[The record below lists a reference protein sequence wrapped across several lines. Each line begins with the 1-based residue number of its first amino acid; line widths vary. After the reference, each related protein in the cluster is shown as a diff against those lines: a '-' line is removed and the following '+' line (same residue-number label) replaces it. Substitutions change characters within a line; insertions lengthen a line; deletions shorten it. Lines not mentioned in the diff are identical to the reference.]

1 MSHLLMPWVYSHR
14 ADPEV
19 RLLAD
24 RHYNRQ
30 KPGSP
35 QFVNAASCVVF
46 KSGVD
51 DVDAFWVTTWPYAS
65 FVKHAWP
72 GAWICSAF
80 RNESEIL
87 SSELIWAAVAATR
100 AHYGEPP
107 PQGMVTFVDA
117 AQVRHKRDPG
127 RCYVRA
133 GFTRLKETTGGGLV
147 VLQMLPAAMPAAESA
162 RGAVRI
168 SNPAVVARAM
178 REARA
183 AV

>member
-1 MSHLLMPWVYSHR
+1 MPWVYSHR

-19 RLLAD
+19 RPLAD

-30 KPGSP
+30 KPGST

-46 KSGVD
+46 KSGAD
-51 DVDAFWVTTWPYAS
+51 EIDAFWVTTWPYAS

-87 SSELIWAAVAATR
+87 SSDLIRAAVAATR

-117 AQVRHKRDPG
+117 SQVRHKRDPG

-133 GFTRLKETTGGGLV
+133 GFTRLKAQTGAGLI
-147 VLQMLPAAMPAAESA
+147 VLQMLPAVMPMAMPA
-162 RGAVRI
+162 RGAIRI
-168 SNPAVVARAM
+168 ANPHVIERAL

-183 AV
+183 VA